1 MDFYKI
7 ETINTFIICLAI
19 IGIITSS
26 ISTLYTNIEGIIS
39 GYSITSFS
47 FIILFLLSFIDFI
60 KKKIPVSQI
69 ISLLFATF
77 VLIIICIALLFLN
90 YKERSNIKNG
100 KVAKE
105 YYMYNSI
112 VTVLIIVQTLLLLN
126 NISNIE
132 KFNTM
137 GLSMISIILGIINM
151 ILVSYMFIILILF
164 STDG

>member
-26 ISTLYTNIEGIIS
+26 ISTLYTNVQGIIS

-47 FIILFLLSFIDFI
+47 FTILFLLTFIDFI
-60 KKKIPVSQI
+60 KKKIPVGQI
-69 ISLLFATF
+69 VSLLFGIF
-77 VLIIICIALLFLN
+77 ILIIICFGLLFLN
-90 YKERSNIKNG
+90 YKERNNIKNG

-112 VTVLIIVQTLLLLN
+112 VTVVIIVQTLLLLN
-126 NISNIE
+126 NVSNIE
-132 KFNTM
+132 KYNTM
-137 GLSMISIILGIINM
+137 GMSMISVILGLINL
-151 ILVSYMFIILILF
+151 ILVSYMYIILILF